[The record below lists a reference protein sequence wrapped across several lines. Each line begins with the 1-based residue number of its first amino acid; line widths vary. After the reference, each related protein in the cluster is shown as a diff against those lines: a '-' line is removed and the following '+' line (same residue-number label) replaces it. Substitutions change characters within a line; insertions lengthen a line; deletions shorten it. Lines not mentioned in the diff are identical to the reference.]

1 MVDNFNSS
9 NQTGESMVNVG
20 CVPHVATTAEKIGK
34 IIAYILI
41 FVVAFSGNLLV
52 LYVVR
57 KSKHVQRS
65 VNFLILNMVVSDLF
79 IPVFVIPRKIVE
91 IITDAETKWLL
102 TGLAGQISCKAV
114 LFIQD
119 LATAV
124 SLQTVVLIA
133 FERLVAV
140 VFPLRVKMVTS
151 RFRVAL
157 IVSTW
162 IVGAAIHAPYFYI
175 FRVIDYGIAGAYCVP
190 SWEPVFEEPKTSKI
204 YVTFLVIFLILIP
217 FTLLSL
223 AYTVII
229 WTLVRERNSLR
240 HAARGGAFRDK
251 MNRNVLKMA
260 LTIVAVFAICWAPLN
275 IYNFIVIFVWNYNA
289 PSCALTS
296 FRFAAVFLAYTNTAI
311 NPCVYFA
318 FVEHYRRTLRIAITG
333 SILHTSIRS
342 AGSRLNARRETF
354 DLTSISGDKAC
365 SSETK
370 ATEIRMVSSRR
381 LRYESQATIAEE
393 VL

>member
-9 NQTGESMVNVG
+9 NQTGESMVDVG
-20 CVPHVATTAEKIGK
+20 CVPHVATTAEKVGK
-34 IIAYILI
+34 VTAYILI
-41 FVVAFSGNLLV
+41 FVVALSGNLLV

-57 KSKHVQRS
+57 KSKHVQS

-79 IPVFVIPRKIVE
+79 IPVFVFPRKIVE
-91 IITDAETKWLL
+91 IITDAEAKWFV

-133 FERLVAV
+133 FERLAAV

-175 FRVIDYGIAGAYCVP
+175 FRVIHYGIGAYCVP
-190 SWEPVFEEPKTSKI
+190 SWEPAFEEPKTSKI
-204 YVTFLVIFLILIP
+204 YVMFLVIFLILIP

-223 AYTVII
+223 AYTVIT

-260 LTIVAVFAICWAPLN
+260 LTIVTAFAICWAPLN
-275 IYNFIVIFVWNYNA
+275 IYNFIVIFVWNWNV
-289 PSCALTS
+289 PSCVLTS
-296 FRFAAVFLAYTNTAI
+296 FRFAALFLAYTNTAI

-318 FVEHYRRTLRIAITG
+318 FVEHYRRTLRNAITG
-333 SILHTSIRS
+333 SILQTSIRS

-354 DLTSISGDKAC
+354 DLTSISGDKAY

-370 ATEIRMVSSRR
+370 AAEIRMVSFRR

>member
-20 CVPHVATTAEKIGK
+20 CVPHVATTAEKVGK
-34 IIAYILI
+34 VTAYILI
-41 FVVAFSGNLLV
+41 FVVALSGNLLV

-57 KSKHVQRS
+57 KNKHVQS

-79 IPVFVIPRKIVE
+79 IPVFVVPNKIVE
-91 IITDAETKWLL
+91 IITDAETKWLV

-133 FERLVAV
+133 FERLAAV
-140 VFPLRVKMVTS
+140 VFPFRVKMVTS

-175 FRVIDYGIAGAYCVP
+175 FRVIDYGIGSYCVP
-190 SWEPVFEEPKTSKI
+190 SWEPAFEEPKTSKI

-260 LTIVAVFAICWAPLN
+260 LTIVTAFAICWAPLN
-275 IYNFIVIFVWNYNA
+275 IYNFIVIFVWNWNV
-289 PSCALTS
+289 PFCVLTS

-318 FVEHYRRTLRIAITG
+318 FVELYRRTLRNAITG

-342 AGSRLNARRETF
+342 AGSRLNTRRETF
-354 DLTSISGDKAC
+354 DLTSISGDKAY
-365 SSETK
+365 SAETK
-370 ATEIRMVSSRR
+370 AAEIRMVSSRR
-381 LRYESQATIAEE
+381 LRYESQATIADE

>member
-9 NQTGESMVNVG
+9 NQTGELMDDVG
-20 CVPHVATTAEKIGK
+20 CVPHVATTTEKVVK
-34 IIAYILI
+34 VTAYILI
-41 FVVAFSGNLLV
+41 FVVALSGNILV

-57 KSKHVQRS
+57 KSKHAQRS

-79 IPVFVIPRKIVE
+79 IPVFVFPRKIAE
-91 IITDAETKWLL
+91 IITDAERKWLL
-102 TGLAGQISCKAV
+102 TGLVGEISCKAV

-162 IVGAAIHAPYFYI
+162 IVGTVIHAPYFYI
-175 FRVIDYGIAGAYCVP
+175 FRLIDYRSEAHCIP
-190 SWEPVFEEPKTSKI
+190 TWEPAFEEPKTSKI
-204 YVTFLVIFLILIP
+204 YITFLFFFLILIP

-223 AYTVII
+223 VYTVIV
-229 WTLVRERNSLR
+229 WTLVRERRSLKQTS
-240 HAARGGAFRDK
+240 RGGAIRDK

-260 LTIVAVFAICWAPLN
+260 LTIVGVFAVCWAPLN
-275 IYNFIVIFVWNYNA
+275 IYTFIVIFVWNWKV
-289 PSCALTS
+289 PVCVLTS
-296 FRFAAVFLAYTNTAI
+296 FRFTAVFLAFTNTAI

-318 FVEHYRRTLRIAITG
+318 FVEHYRRTLRNAITG
-333 SILHTSIRS
+333 SILHTSLRS
-342 AGSRLNARRETF
+342 AGSRLNARRGTF
-354 DLTSISGDKAC
+354 ELTSISGHKTC

-370 ATEIRMVSSRR
+370 AAEIQVVSSRR
-381 LRYESQATIAEE
+381 LRYESQATIADEE
-393 VL
+393 L